1 MARGTITGDPR
12 VGKIRGCH
20 ERIIRVAN
28 VTILARWQMACRL
41 KQIRVGNK
49 STGMTTFTPT
59 VDARMYSSQ
68 KCSRY
73 KTTTTRVIV
82 AHTAF
87 SLCRDVINLLRQCN
101 TGVMAGRTITAHY
114 IHIMVKSTSE

>member
-49 STGMTTFTPT
+49 SAGMTAFATADNT
-59 VDARMYSSQ
+59 RMYSSQ
-68 KCSRY
+68 KCSR
-73 KTTTTRVIV
+73 
-82 AHTAF
+82 
-87 SLCRDVINLLRQCN
+87 
-101 TGVMAGRTITAHY
+101 
-114 IHIMVKSTSE
+114 